1 MLLFSGSFMDTNEIL
16 LVLTF
21 PDDKKQQKYIFIRL
35 VRFHSRMPKRSLHML
50 YILSK
55 FSVDQGKIFTF
66 KSSHMFLLIIHSII
80 VFIRKYC

>member
-1 MLLFSGSFMDTNEIL
+1 MDTNEIL

-55 FSVDQGKIFTF
+55 FSVD
-66 KSSHMFLLIIHSII
+66 
-80 VFIRKYC
+80 